1 MGMGGRA
8 VGVLAFS
15 SLRYAASYLGES
27 FVVEIVAWSKVEG
40 TVLKTGLS
48 TGLHTLDA
56 AETYAGWVPNAIFLL
71 KLDFFTLKTSPSPS
85 YKNR

>member
-27 FVVEIVAWSKVEG
+27 FVVEIVTWSKVEG
-40 TVLKTGLS
+40 TVLKTGFS
-48 TGLHTLDA
+48 T
-56 AETYAGWVPNAIFLL
+56 
-71 KLDFFTLKTSPSPS
+71 
-85 YKNR
+85 